1 MDARR
6 EEQPTSHDDP
16 GQQAMAHEP
25 ETPVSGSECPPQP
38 EDEGQT
44 IEEPG
49 YGHGV

>member
-1 MDARR
+1 MKAAR
-6 EEQPTSHDDP
+6 EEQPTSYDDP
-16 GQQAMAHEP
+16 DQQVMAPEP
-25 ETPVSGSECPPQP
+25 DTPVSESECPPRG